1 MRHKGENE
9 NMDRSSLLFDVI
21 HQFAIYGEFE
31 SVEPFGSGHI
41 NDTFRSRWNQAGTRV
56 RYTHQRINE
65 QVFAHPGEV
74 MENIE
79 RVTRHIAENLRRA
92 ASRPD
97 GKTGAID
104 LSRRVLTV
112 VPSRDG
118 KPWVR
123 DAEGGWWR
131 TYLFIEGTYSLDL
144 ITSTD
149 AARVLGRSIGR
160 FQKQLA
166 DLGGPRLHETIPDF
180 HNMESRYQRFYEA
193 MEKDA
198 FGRLREAGPET
209 AFMQENEERGVIL
222 SRALKDGSLPERIC
236 HNDTKMNNI
245 LLDDKDNQP
254 RCVVDLDTVMPGTCL
269 FDVGDLIRTVTVT
282 AEEDERDLG
291 KVEFDPAY
299 FEALLDGYLS
309 EGRDFLVP
317 KEKEWLAE
325 SGRTI
330 TQIMALRFLTDYLEG
345 DHYYRIA
352 RPGHNLDRCR
362 NQIAL
367 IRSMDAKWE
376 TALKIVK
383 TLVEQ

>member
-1 MRHKGENE
+1 
-9 NMDRSSLLFDVI
+9 
-21 HQFAIYGEFE
+21 
-31 SVEPFGSGHI
+31 
-41 NDTFRSRWNQAGTRV
+41 
-56 RYTHQRINE
+56 
-65 QVFAHPGEV
+65 
-74 MENIE
+74 MENIA

-92 ASRPD
+92 ASGP
-97 GKTGAID
+97 GAPD

-131 TYLFIEGTYSLDL
+131 TYLFIEGTHSLDL

-149 AARVLGRSIGR
+149 AARLLGQSIGR

-166 DLGGPRLHETIPDF
+166 DLGGPRLHETIPNF
-180 HNMESRYQRFYEA
+180 HNMESRYRRFYEA
-193 MEKDA
+193 VEKDA
-198 FGRLREAGPET
+198 CNRLRDVGPEA
-209 AFMQENEERGVIL
+209 AFMRENEERGVIL
-222 SRALKDGSLPERIC
+222 FRALKDGSLPERIC

-245 LLDDKDNQP
+245 LLDDDDDQP
-254 RCVVDLDTVMPGTCL
+254 RCVVDLDTIMPGTCL
-269 FDVGDLIRTVTVT
+269 FDVGDLIRTVTAT

-309 EGRDFLVP
+309 EGREFLVP

-325 SGRTI
+325 SGRNI

-367 IRSMDAKWE
+367 ICSMDARWE
-376 TALKIVK
+376 TALKAAK
-383 TLVEQ
+383 TLIERYK